1 MMAAA
6 PPDPP
11 PATNTLSTHRALV
24 SSLSSFITV
33 CTHQILYLRRI
44 YPPASFLSTR
54 AYNLPVRQNRHPAV
68 CGWIN
73 DAIEA
78 VQLQIA
84 KNTVELLA
92 LCIHEVETNKVL
104 ERWTFDLHALPTIAK
119 KDRDT
124 PFAVVDVSTA
134 DNSDDATDDQAE
146 QRPRPQAESRLP
158 EPVNVADLEASFR
171 ATLSRLSSASSRL
184 ASLPFGPDAP
194 ELTFTLTIELRSAAD
209 RPVGRLSELERRWIA
224 AQTDAAPGQQP
235 QDTQPISNQGKT
247 HPIRRVSANPLNIEL
262 WVEESAHKLDSPFA
276 TKSQRDPATRAAEM
290 SYGAG
295 TESFDPANGYAD
307 IEGTDL
313 NRKPGGGSMT
323 DYQRM

>member
-1 MMAAA
+1 MAAP

-11 PATNTLSTHRALV
+11 TTTTTLHTHRALI
-24 SSLSSFITV
+24 SSLTSFLTV

-54 AYNLPVRQNRHPAV
+54 AYNFPVRQNRHPAV
-68 CGWIN
+68 CTWIN

-78 VQLQIA
+78 VRLQIA

-92 LCIHEVETNKVL
+92 LCIHEVETNQVL
-104 ERWTFDLHALPTIAK
+104 ERWTFDLHALPTISK
-119 KDRDT
+119 QDRDT
-124 PFAVVDVSTA
+124 PFAAARVSTVDSSEDAA
-134 DNSDDATDDQAE
+134 DETVEHDRQQDDSQ
-146 QRPRPQAESRLP
+146 LP
-158 EPVNVADLEASFR
+158 ELVNAADLEATYR
-171 ATLSRLSSASSRL
+171 ATLSHLSSTSARL
-184 ASLPFGPDAP
+184 APLPSGPNAP
-194 ELTFTLTIELRSAAD
+194 GLTFTLTIELRAGAD

-224 AQTDAAPGQQP
+224 AQLDVPTPTNGPVQQA
-235 QDTQPISNQGKT
+235 QPASKQGAT
-247 HPIRRVSANPLNIEL
+247 HPIRRVSANPINIEL
-262 WVEESAHKLDSPFA
+262 WVEESAHKLNSPFTRKA
-276 TKSQRDPATRAAEM
+276 QRDPGTRAAEM

-295 TESFDPANGYAD
+295 TESFDPATGYAD